1 MTQQPDSTRICSTRE
16 ASRLLGISVRTTQL
30 WVEEGHLQAWKTPG
44 GHRRILLDSVEGL
57 MREHRCATTVPPG
70 PFGVLVLREAPEG
83 GEALRAILEDV
94 LPDCRIATASSGF
107 EALIRIGET
116 RPEVLITD
124 LGIAGLDFFAMVHA
138 LVAHA
143 REHLMLV
150 VVLVASEADKAGVR
164 ERLPDEVVV
173 MGTPVEGQEIG
184 ALVRAFLCNWK
195 RQRAEVVR

>member
-1 MTQQPDSTRICSTRE
+1 MTPQPDTTRICSTRE

-44 GHRRILLDSVEGL
+44 GHRRILLDSVESL
-57 MREHRCATTVPPG
+57 MREHRCAATAPPD
-70 PFGVLVLREAPEG
+70 PFGVLVLREEREG

-94 LPDCRIATASSGF
+94 LPDCWVETANSGF

-116 RPEVLITD
+116 RPKVLITD

-143 REHLMLV
+143 RERLILV
-150 VVLVASEADKAGVR
+150 VVLVASEADRAGVR

-173 MGTPVEGQEIG
+173 MAPPVEGQEIA
-184 ALVRAFLCNWK
+184 ALVRAFRCKW
-195 RQRAEVVR
+195 QRAEAVR